1 MSRGRRSSSESSNV
15 VSLVVILVV
24 VAGAATAYGWGSG
37 HATQAQMVV
46 DALPQK
52 IKDFFPEDLRRK
64 IVNEYSFYPDTV
76 RRFDP
81 EMLGQRAVEELD
93 RMAIK
98 PGDLHNDLNV
108 AISFVMLNRAFAEK
122 NPKHAAVW
130 LGSLI
135 HTTGDD
141 SAHLPLLAYLAEMRR
156 FQYHVRMG
164 VGCSDLSQT
173 AETDAG
179 RATLKRLMA
188 GYVPRAIAGTPDE
201 ALRKLVLL
209 AYREMDYGAQKQSRI
224 AATFNADGPKA
235 AREDGLLAMAE
246 LGAEGAKNMVDA
258 TLTAWEF
265 AERKMPVEL
274 NRQQIAEARKEVQA
288 YLKTKPLEHDTIYAG
303 TLENRPSGAFVGVL
317 VEPSTFMGESRFGY
331 CGGVVQG
338 QIMRTCRD
346 AGVSYRA
353 LDVRRIGEEG
363 LPGVDAMP
371 VLVVTSGSF
380 NSPDAPLRK
389 YVAAGGRLLWIG
401 GWDKGLLGK
410 LSAAIKPANPR
421 LLPVSSKY
429 EDPNCEVVARTAV
442 LFLGDIEKRL
452 GGVRASS

>member
-1 MSRGRRSSSESSNV
+1 
-15 VSLVVILVV
+15 
-24 VAGAATAYGWGSG
+24 
-37 HATQAQMVV
+37 
-46 DALPQK
+46 
-52 IKDFFPEDLRRK
+52 
-64 IVNEYSFYPDTV
+64 
-76 RRFDP
+76 
-81 EMLGQRAVEELD
+81 
-93 RMAIK
+93 
-98 PGDLHNDLNV
+98 
-108 AISFVMLNRAFAEK
+108 
-122 NPKHAAVW
+122 
-130 LGSLI
+130 
-135 HTTGDD
+135 
-141 SAHLPLLAYLAEMRR
+141 
-156 FQYHVRMG
+156 
-164 VGCSDLSQT
+164 
-173 AETDAG
+173 
-179 RATLKRLMA
+179 
-188 GYVPRAIAGTPDE
+188 
-201 ALRKLVLL
+201 
-209 AYREMDYGAQKQSRI
+209 
-224 AATFNADGPKA
+224 
-235 AREDGLLAMAE
+235 MAE

-303 TLENRPSGAFVGVL
+303 TLESRPSGAFVGVL

-410 LSAAIKPANPR
+410 LSAAIKPADPR

-442 LFLGDIEKRL
+442 LFLGDIGKRL
-452 GGVRASS
+452 GGVPRKFLNNPNTFGWTTPRCSQQVTLGDRDIRPLVAVSDRTSRMIVGAALMEARRARHVFLPQYLLLPYTLTEDPMMDFAEPRLDSVGRGLVLGSLMLLAPSWRPATVANESTNKGYQTLDVHQFCNYPGSRLPGSWPAFSAAQPSEPTAANDRSTARPRPGPGEEPMGQGLVFFAQTGFTHPDPLRMDNFFYLSCYTEEKPWPKPPPLRNP